1 MIIELITALSIPV
14 ACAVGGHNIAKEY
27 NRNIKELI

>member
-14 ACAVGGHNIAKEY
+14 ACAVGGHNIAKE
-27 NRNIKELI
+27 

>member
-14 ACAVGGHNIAKEY
+14 ACAVGGHNIAKDIIEIL
-27 NRNIKELI
+27 RS